1 MLASKNRFS
10 GTGKEKS
17 SVAMTCNRLSSFLK
31 EKASL
36 RDIRINT
43 TFDVKGKSESSSPA
57 METNKNKTTVD
68 LLSKI
73 ESPVQTSEK
82 TEKSINHLPQYV
94 TIDSF
99 CKPDDSSN
107 KAVSGEVV
115 EPKEAKTAQMTIIY
129 RGQVLV
135 FDSISA
141 DKARDMM
148 LAAAASSSFDNQ
160 LQNRIPLA
168 STSNSA
174 SEGFGSGYRMLT
186 GLQMNGSDLPIA
198 RRSSLHKFLSKRR
211 DRANERAPYR
221 LPNRLM
227 AAPSSNH
234 KFDLNL

>member
-1 MLASKNRFS
+1 MPVAKNCYC
-10 GTGKEKS
+10 GTCKEKS
-17 SVAMTCNRLSSFLK
+17 SFTMTYNRLSSLLK

-43 TFDVKGKSESSSPA
+43 TSPVT
-57 METNKNKTTVD
+57 ETNKTTVD

-73 ESPVQTSEK
+73 ESPVQMSEK

-94 TIDSF
+94 TVDSF

-107 KAVSGEVV
+107 RVVSGEVV
-115 EPKEAKTAQMTIIY
+115 EPKTAQMTIIY

-135 FDSISA
+135 FDCISA

-148 LAAAASSSFDNQ
+148 LAAAASSSSFDNQ
-160 LQNRIPLA
+160 IQNRIPLA

-174 SEGFGSGYRMLT
+174 SEGFGTRYRMLP
-186 GLQMNGSDLPIA
+186 GLQINGSDLPIA

-234 KFDLNL
+234 KFDLNF

>member
-1 MLASKNRFS
+1 MSAAKNRFS

-31 EKASL
+31 EKA
-36 RDIRINT
+36 IRINT

-73 ESPVQTSEK
+73 ESPVQMSEK

-94 TIDSF
+94 TVDSF

-107 KAVSGEVV
+107 KAVSDEVV
-115 EPKEAKTAQMTIIY
+115 EPKGAKTAQMTIIY

-141 DKARDMM
+141 DKARDMT
-148 LAAAASSSFDNQ
+148 LAAAASSSSFDNQ
-160 LQNRIPLA
+160 IQNLIPLA

-174 SEGFGSGYRMLT
+174 FEGFGSGYRMLT
-186 GLQMNGSDLPIA
+186 GLQINGSDLPIA
-198 RRSSLHKFLSKRR
+198 RRSSLHKFLAKRR

>member
-1 MLASKNRFS
+1 MPVAKNCYC
-10 GTGKEKS
+10 GTCKEKS
-17 SVAMTCNRLSSFLK
+17 SFTMTYNRLSSLLK

-43 TFDVKGKSESSSPA
+43 TSPVT
-57 METNKNKTTVD
+57 ERNKTTVD

-73 ESPVQTSEK
+73 ESPVQMSEK

-94 TIDSF
+94 TVDSF

-107 KAVSGEVV
+107 RVVSGEVV
-115 EPKEAKTAQMTIIY
+115 EPKTAQMTIIY

-141 DKARDMM
+141 DKARDIM
-148 LAAAASSSFDNQ
+148 LAAAASSSSFDNQ
-160 LQNRIPLA
+160 IMNRIPLA

-174 SEGFGSGYRMLT
+174 SEGFGSRYRMLP
-186 GLQMNGSDLPIA
+186 GLQINGSDLPIA

>member
-1 MLASKNRFS
+1 M
-10 GTGKEKS
+10 
-17 SVAMTCNRLSSFLK
+17 
-31 EKASL
+31 
-36 RDIRINT
+36 
-43 TFDVKGKSESSSPA
+43 
-57 METNKNKTTVD
+57 
-68 LLSKI
+68 
-73 ESPVQTSEK
+73 SEK

-94 TIDSF
+94 TVDSL
-99 CKPDDSSN
+99 PDDSSN

-115 EPKEAKTAQMTIIY
+115 ELKEAKTAQMTIIY

-148 LAAAASSSFDNQ
+148 LAAAASSSSFDNQ
-160 LQNRIPLA
+160 IQNRIPLA

-174 SEGFGSGYRMLT
+174 SEGFGPRYRMLP
-186 GLQMNGSDLPIA
+186 GLQINGSDLPIA

>member
-1 MLASKNRFS
+1 MLAAKNRFS

-31 EKASL
+31 DKASL

-43 TFDVKGKSESSSPA
+43 TFDVKGKSESSSA
-57 METNKNKTTVD
+57 VTETNKTTVD

-73 ESPVQTSEK
+73 ESPVNMSEK

-94 TIDSF
+94 TVDSF

-107 KAVSGEVV
+107 RVVSGEVV
-115 EPKEAKTAQMTIIY
+115 EPKTAQMTIIY

-148 LAAAASSSFDNQ
+148 LAAAASSSSFDNQ
-160 LQNRIPLA
+160 IQNRIPLA

-174 SEGFGSGYRMLT
+174 SEGFGLRYRMLPE
-186 GLQMNGSDLPIA
+186 LQINGSDLPIA

-227 AAPSSNH
+227 AAPSWNH

>member
-1 MLASKNRFS
+1 MLAAKNRFS

-17 SVAMTCNRLSSFLK
+17 SVAMTCNRLSSLLK

-43 TFDVKGKSESSSPA
+43 TFDVKGKSESSSPVT
-57 METNKNKTTVD
+57 ETNKTTVD

-73 ESPVQTSEK
+73 ESPVQMLEK

-94 TIDSF
+94 TVDSV

-107 KAVSGEVV
+107 KVVSGEVV
-115 EPKEAKTAQMTIIY
+115 EPKTAQMTIIY

-148 LAAAASSSFDNQ
+148 LAAAASSSSFDNQ
-160 LQNRIPLA
+160 IQNRIPLA

-174 SEGFGSGYRMLT
+174 SEGFGSRYRMLP
-186 GLQMNGSDLPIA
+186 GLQINGSDLPIA